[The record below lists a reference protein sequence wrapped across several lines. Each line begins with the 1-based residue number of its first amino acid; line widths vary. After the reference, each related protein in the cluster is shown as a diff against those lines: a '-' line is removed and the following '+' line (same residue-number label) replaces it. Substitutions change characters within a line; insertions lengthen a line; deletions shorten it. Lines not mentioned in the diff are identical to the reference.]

1 MASFDTQPIVSSLL
15 QPLGGANDLGDERVV
30 ELLVR
35 GYVDRCLGSF
45 REAAEGRVSQDEA
58 VDGIYQLAGALNAVF
73 LGTSGFHT
81 LTVHP
86 WNAPDQLGVFLR
98 DTLDLDFPPD
108 ECVRAALVHL
118 ATQIMLGV
126 QQPQPEWEGMIEDLS
141 VEMRDLLLGRAPAG
155 DGEALPYA

>member
-1 MASFDTQPIVSSLL
+1 MASFDSQPIVISFLKPL
-15 QPLGGANDLGDERVV
+15 QGANDLADERVV

-35 GYVDRCLGSF
+35 GYVDRCLAAF
-45 REAAEGRVSQDEA
+45 RDAAEGRVSQDDA
-58 VDGIYQLAGALNAVF
+58 VDDIYQLASALNAVF

-86 WNAPDQLGVFLR
+86 WNAAGQLGVFLR
-98 DTLDLDFPPD
+98 DTLDLDFPPG
-108 ECVRAALVHL
+108 ECVRASLVHL

-126 QQPQPEWEGMIEDLS
+126 QQPQPEWEGM
-141 VEMRDLLLGRAPAG
+141 VEQLTIDMRDLLLGRAPDD